1 MGYLPCIT
9 NIMEAKHMKKNSL
22 LLLTSSALLLFSCG
36 GNSSS
41 QTSSGSTPISSSSSS
56 SAQSSSSSVS
66 VPEESSTSYDPE
78 LHNDEVY
85 DYAGLKVN
93 APTNTLGED
102 FAYGADLSS
111 VAAVENSGGVYFNE
125 DGNPEDVFRILA
137 RDGVNYCRLR
147 LWNDP
152 YNAEGKSYGGGEN
165 DLVTDIRLARRAK
178 AAGMKVLLD
187 FHYSDHWADPSK
199 QHLPKAWEGVLSFEI
214 GDYIGEFTKS
224 SLQAFKDNGV
234 TIDAVQIGNETNNS
248 IASFPISAPDTIHDI
263 VSSGVDAVKEV
274 FPSAKTLVHLTNVKS
289 PKGVYRFL
297 DAVNG
302 IPYDIVGLSYYP
314 FWHGSR
320 DNLLNVMNHIADTYQ
335 KPSMILETSYGFTD
349 EIAEYAGNTYNSSTF
364 ETPGGY
370 LTGFQGQA
378 TEVADIIDTLSQ
390 VKGNNGKG
398 IFYWEPAW
406 LPVNGAGWATAEG
419 QFYNDYGRDGT
430 AAELATYRDGYS
442 SWANQGWFSYTGK
455 ALPSASTYKHLIA
468 KDRQVE
474 ETVIGLRT
482 ATLDVNVNLVNGVNL
497 PKTAQVTTNLDALR
511 SRPIV
516 WNASELAAIDEG
528 GDGEYVVHGQ
538 VDGRFDIVANVT
550 AETNYVLD
558 HSFEEQASGEEVPVG
573 EPWSVENSIEKAS
586 RIEAKSEGNLDGEKY
601 FHWYN
606 SSDFHFTLQQTIHN
620 VRKGNYDLSTHIM
633 AGDLASDYTRFDLWY
648 QIGDGEKVSL
658 NIIPTVV
665 KGWGAPLARFM
676 NKAMIPN
683 IDIADNGTDVTIGL
697 TAEVKALGWGHCDLW
712 SFSAHKEVIVDTNY
726 IPDGDLSA
734 QVSGQP
740 LGNPWTVDSNEQSA
754 MVVGSE
760 AMDTEA
766 VNNVKWW
773 SSSAFSFAF
782 HQTVDSLESGT
793 YTLRFVFLSDVASKY
808 DKLNFYYQIGDSR
821 VDVDLLP
828 HCLGW
833 HDSDAASTEHIVI
846 EDIVLES
853 AASFAIGVE
862 CQAKANAWG
871 RIGDFSLKK

>member
-1 MGYLPCIT
+1 MGSRPFIT
-9 NIMEAKHMKKNSL
+9 KTMEVNHMKKNSL
-22 LLLTSSALLLFSCG
+22 LLLTATAMLLFSCG

-41 QTSSGSTPISSSSSS
+41 SNPSS
-56 SAQSSSSSVS
+56 SAASSSAPSSSAASSSAVSVPDESSVS
-66 VPEESSTSYDPE
+66 YDSG

-93 APTNTLGED
+93 GPTNALGSD
-102 FAYGADLSS
+102 FAYGADLSI
-111 VAAVENSGGVYFNE
+111 VAAVEKAGGIYYNE
-125 DGNPEDVFRILA
+125 EGNPEDVFQILA

-152 YNAEGKSYGGGEN
+152 NTAEGKTYGGGGN
-165 DLVTDIRLARRAK
+165 DLVTDIQLARRAK

-199 QHLPKAWEGVLSFEI
+199 QHLPKAWDGVLSFEI
-214 GDYIGEFTKS
+214 ADYVGEFTKS

-248 IASFPISAPDTIHDI
+248 IASFPISAPDTIYDI
-263 VSSGVDAVKEV
+263 VSSGVAAVKEV
-274 FPSAKTLVHLTNVKS
+274 FPDAKSLVHLTNVKS

-297 DAVNG
+297 DAVKG

-314 FWHGSR
+314 FWHGTR
-320 DNLLNVMNHIADTYQ
+320 ENLLNVMNHIAEAYQ

-349 EIAEYAGNTYNSSTF
+349 EITEYASNTYNSSTF

-370 LTGFQGQA
+370 LTGIQGQA
-378 TEVADIIDTLSQ
+378 TEVADLVDTLSK
-390 VKGNNGKG
+390 VNGNNGKG

-430 AAELATYRDGYS
+430 AAELSTYRDGYS
-442 SWANQGWFSYTGK
+442 SWANQAWFSYTGK
-455 ALPSASTYKHLIA
+455 ALPSASTYKHIIA
-468 KDRQVE
+468 KDRQAE
-474 ETVIGLRT
+474 ETVIGLRSSSI
-482 ATLDVNVNLVNGVNL
+482 DVNINLVKGVNL
-497 PKTAQVTTNLDALR
+497 PATAQVTTNLDALR

-516 WNASELAAIDEG
+516 WNPADVTAIDEG
-528 GDGEYVVHGQ
+528 GDGEYVVHGT
-538 VDGRFDIVANVT
+538 VDGRFDIVANVV

-573 EPWSVENSIEKAS
+573 EPWTVENSIERAS

-648 QIGDGEKVSL
+648 QIGEGEKVSL
-658 NIIPTVV
+658 NIIPIVV

-676 NKAMIPN
+676 NKAMIQN
-683 IDIADNGTDVTIGL
+683 IEIASNDTDVTIGL
-697 TAEVKALGWGHCDLW
+697 TAEVKALGWGHSDLW
-712 SFSAHKEVIVDTNY
+712 SFSAHKEIVVDTNY
-726 IPDGDLSA
+726 IPDGDLA
-734 QVSGQP
+734 TQVSGQP
-740 LGNPWTVDSNEQSA
+740 LGQPWTVDSNEQNA
-754 MVVGSE
+754 MSVGSE

-773 SSSAFSFAF
+773 SSSDFSFAF
-782 HQTVDSLESGT
+782 HQTVDSVEAGT
-793 YTLRFVFLSDVASKY
+793 YALRFVLLSDVASKY
-808 DKLNFYYQIGDSR
+808 EKFNFYYQIGSER

-833 HDSDAASTEHIVI
+833 HDSDKASTEHILI
-846 EDIVLES
+846 ENIVLES
-853 AASFAIGVE
+853 AASFTLGVE
-862 CQAKANAWG
+862 CVAKANAWG